1 MFTSTINSISIGSV
15 AAERISKEGIIGYV
29 QSIFKR
35 SFFITTHD
43 KKLLFIVKK
52 ELSNG
57 PINIMIDL
65 AANQDVSSMTLKI
78 GDIVI
83 RQNNSLLIGQSLK
96 ILLDSAELWEP
107 SKKLIDVDDIATV
120 TKKINLVKRLAI
132 KRGKHDGL
140 GKLIEYEKEI
150 MKGGEM
156 QCASLNI
163 VALMALPNLKEL
175 VRGVLVNDLRTVETG
190 SNALIGLGLG
200 LTPSADD
207 TLAGIMTGLY
217 ILGNNF
223 PMDMSYLLAVNKAVI
238 SKLDGTKTTIV
249 SKEFLEY
256 AAQGEAVESVI
267 NVINT
272 VLSPSDNNLLNSR
285 VEKLLEMG
293 ETSGTDIILGVIL
306 GLRIGLELLKRDG
319 SRKIGGA

>member
-1 MFTSTINSISIGSV
+1 MFTSTFNSISIGSV
-15 AAERISKEGIIGYV
+15 AAERISKKGIIGYV

-52 ELSNG
+52 ELSKG

-78 GDIVI
+78 GDIVM
-83 RQNNSLLIGQSLK
+83 RKNNSLLIGQSLK

-132 KRGKHDGL
+132 ERGKHDGL

-150 MKGGEM
+150 MKGSEM

-163 VALMALPNLKEL
+163 VAIRALPSLKEL
-175 VRGVLVNDLRTVETG
+175 VRGVLINDLRMVETG
-190 SNALIGLGLG
+190 GKALIGLGLG

-249 SKEFLEY
+249 SKEFLEN
-256 AAQGEAVESVI
+256 AAQGEAVENVI
-267 NVINT
+267 NVIHT
-272 VLSPSDNNLLNSR
+272 VLSPTDNNLLNSR

-293 ETSGTDIILGVIL
+293 ETSGTDIILGIIL

>member
-1 MFTSTINSISIGSV
+1 V
-15 AAERISKEGIIGYV
+15 AAERISKKGIIGYV

-306 GLRIGLELLKRDG
+306 GLRIGLQLLKRDG